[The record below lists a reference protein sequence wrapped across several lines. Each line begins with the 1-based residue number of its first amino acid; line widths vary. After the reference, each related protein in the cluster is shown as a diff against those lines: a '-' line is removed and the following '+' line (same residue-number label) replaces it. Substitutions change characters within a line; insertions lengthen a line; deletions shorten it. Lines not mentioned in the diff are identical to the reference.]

1 MLQGLILADDFTGAL
16 DTAVQFA
23 ERGMKVQVLDSETTS
38 FQSNGTDILV
48 IDTESRNLPRE
59 EAIIKVSQPMKDMK
73 GENAFLLYKKTDSL
87 LRGNIGGE
95 LEAILSISGRSAIFF
110 VPAFPEMGRTVT
122 DGKLFVNGEL
132 LTNTVY
138 SKDRIC
144 PVNKDKISD
153 IIREQSNLS
162 VVEVRTSDAIPMEIK
177 DSVIYV
183 FDGCT
188 EEGLKE
194 LARKIVPVM
203 HWVVLAGCAG
213 FAKYISRYWK
223 AKPMMNNKTFVAIK
237 KHIIVCGSINANT
250 LEQIRFAV
258 ENGVVSYKLLPEE
271 YVCEN
276 LSEDVRIKIKN
287 LQKKFSKILFY
298 TADKESDLKEAQMY
312 AQRKNISISEL
323 GRIVAERLGEIVEL
337 CAKEEGIVSVIGG
350 DTLYQSM
357 KKMEYRNVQPIK
369 EWKEGV
375 VISKVYLKNGGEKI
389 FLSKAGSFG
398 TKSVIW
404 EMFHLTK

>member
-1 MLQGLILADDFTGAL
+1 M
-16 DTAVQFA
+16 
-23 ERGMKVQVLDSETTS
+23 
-38 FQSNGTDILV
+38 TD
-48 IDTESRNLPRE
+48 
-59 EAIIKVSQPMKDMK
+59 
-73 GENAFLLYKKTDSL
+73 
-87 LRGNIGGE
+87 
-95 LEAILSISGRSAIFF
+95 
-110 VPAFPEMGRTVT
+110 
-122 DGKLFVNGEL
+122 
-132 LTNTVY
+132 TVY

-144 PVNKDKISD
+144 PVDKDKISD

-203 HWVVLAGCAG
+203 HRVVLAGCAG

-287 LQKKFSKILFY
+287 LQKKISKILFY
-298 TADKESDLKEAQMY
+298 TAEK
-312 AQRKNISISEL
+312 R
-323 GRIVAERLGEIVEL
+323 
-337 CAKEEGIVSVIGG
+337 VI
-350 DTLYQSM
+350 
-357 KKMEYRNVQPIK
+357 
-369 EWKEGV
+369 
-375 VISKVYLKNGGEKI
+375 
-389 FLSKAGSFG
+389 
-398 TKSVIW
+398 
-404 EMFHLTK
+404 